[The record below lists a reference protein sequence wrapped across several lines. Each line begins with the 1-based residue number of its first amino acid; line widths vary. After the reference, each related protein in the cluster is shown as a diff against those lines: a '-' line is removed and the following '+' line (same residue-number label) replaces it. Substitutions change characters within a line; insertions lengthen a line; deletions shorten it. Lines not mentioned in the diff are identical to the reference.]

1 MDEGTYSFIE
11 SELHTGTQEK
21 HDYLL
26 TGGKIGSL
34 KLLIIWE
41 NYVIYCKNVVT
52 IELLLPGIFHIF
64 THRS

>member
-1 MDEGTYSFIE
+1 MYSFIE
-11 SELHTGTQEK
+11 SELHTQALRK
-21 HDYLL
+21 HMDYLL

-41 NYVIYCKNVVT
+41 NYVICCKNVVT